1 MVKAKKE
8 KKENRP
14 RKNKKESKESIP
26 LVIVESPA
34 KAKTINKIIGAKYVV
49 ESSMGHVMDLRG
61 SAMSIDIKNDFT
73 PQYHVIPGRKKVI
86 NALKKVSK
94 NKKELFLATDP
105 DREGEAISW
114 HLASLLGEGKN
125 IHRVVFHEITP
136 EAIKE
141 SFEKPTSIDMNKVNA
156 QQARRILDRLV
167 GYSLSPLL
175 WKNVGRGLSAGRVQ
189 SVAVKL
195 IVERDKEIKNFSP
208 QEYWEIEAELGKKKP
223 ESRMEKPEETFKA
236 KLEKIRETKAQIKN
250 KETAGELVENIKK
263 EEFIVGKIEIK
274 EKKRNPQAPFT
285 TSKLQQEAF
294 NKLHFSAQK
303 TMKVAQELYEGLN
316 VGEEGE
322 VGLITYMRTDSVR
335 AADSSVKEVRK
346 FIGEEYG
353 DKFLPGEAN
362 YYKSRKAA
370 QEAHEAIRPT
380 SVYRKLDKIKSFLSQ
395 DQQKLYELIWQ
406 KFVASQMNPA
416 VFEVTSV
423 DIYAGIY
430 SFRASG
436 SRLIFSGFLSVYPED
451 EDSQNSLPHLEE
463 KEKLE
468 LLSLNPSQHFTKPPP
483 RYTDASLVKALE
495 EDGIGR
501 PSTYAPIIYTI
512 VSRDYVRRDQGYF
525 YPTEMG
531 IIVTEL
537 LESSFPAILDLGF
550 TAEMEEKLDEIEE
563 GKRDWVVLLKDFYG
577 PFEKTLNIAQVSMR
591 NVKKEVVLT
600 DEICEQC
607 GRKFMIKWG
616 RRGKFLS
623 CSGYPECKNA
633 KSITAGVK
641 CPEKDCGGE
650 LVERKSSRGFFYGCT
665 NYPKCTFTSRKLPA
679 ETTTNNS

>member
-8 KKENRP
+8 KKEEKT
-14 RKNKKESKESIP
+14 RKEKKESIP

-34 KAKTINKIIGAKYVV
+34 KAKTINKIIGSKYVV

-61 SAMSIDIKNDFT
+61 SAMSIDIENNFT
-73 PQYHVIPGRKKVI
+73 PQYRVIPGRKKII
-86 NALKKVSK
+86 NALKKLSK
-94 NKKELFLATDP
+94 DKKELFLATDP

-114 HLASLLGEGKN
+114 HLANLLGEGKN

-195 IVERDKEIKNFSP
+195 IVERDKEIKKFVP
-208 QEYWEIEAELGKKKP
+208 QEYWEIEADLSKKKT
-223 ESRMEKPEETFKA
+223 ETGVDKPEEPFKA
-236 KLEKIRETKAQIKN
+236 KLDKIGEDKAEIKN
-250 KETAGELVENIKK
+250 KEIAEELVENIKK

-303 TMKVAQELYEGLN
+303 TMKIAQELYEGLN

-335 AADSSVKEVRK
+335 AADSSIKDVRR

-353 DKFLPGEAN
+353 DEFLPGEAN

-380 SVYRKLDKIKSFLSQ
+380 SVYRKPDKIKSFLSQ

-406 KFVASQMNPA
+406 KFVASQMNSA

-436 SRLIFSGFLSVYPED
+436 SKLIFSGFLSIYPED
-451 EDSQNSLPHLEE
+451 ENSQSSLPHLEE
-463 KEKLE
+463 KERLE
-468 LLSLNPSQHFTKPPP
+468 LLSLSPSQHFTKPLP

-501 PSTYAPIIYTI
+501 PSTYAPIIQTI

-537 LESSFPAILDLGF
+537 LESSFPEILDPGF

-563 GKRDWVVLLKDFYG
+563 GKRDWIALLKDFYG

-591 NVKKEVVLT
+591 NVKKEVVLI

-633 KSITAGVK
+633 KSITTGVK

-650 LVERKSSRGFFYGCT
+650 LVERKSTRGFFYGCT

-679 ETTTNNS
+679 ETDKTV